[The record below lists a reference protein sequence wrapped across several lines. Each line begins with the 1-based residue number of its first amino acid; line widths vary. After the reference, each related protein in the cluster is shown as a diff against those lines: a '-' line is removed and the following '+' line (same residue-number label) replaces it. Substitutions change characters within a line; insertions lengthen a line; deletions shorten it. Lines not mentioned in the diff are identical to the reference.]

1 MNQSDLDW
9 HYIRQYTLRPV
20 ICVLVAALTLGLAIW
35 MHGDHE
41 QLVLELNANH
51 AAVNEDYAALLN
63 QRRIVDRYH
72 RRYQQFNELGFI
84 GRESRLD
91 WVETL
96 RITSE
101 SLELPRLSYS
111 IEPQLGVIAPVS
123 SILGGENIQI
133 RVSRMQLEMGL
144 VHEIDLLR
152 FFDTLQ
158 QQAPGLIKVDQC
170 ELAFLGDANVSAG
183 EHNLSATCTVQV
195 FSVITSDVGGE
206 AV

>member
-1 MNQSDLDW
+1 MNRSDLDW
-9 HYIRQYTLRPV
+9 HYIRRHTLRPS
-20 ICVLVAALTLGLAIW
+20 ICLLVAALTLGFAVW
-35 MHGDHE
+35 THGKHE
-41 QLVLELNANH
+41 QLFLELNANH
-51 AAVNEDYAALLN
+51 EAVHEDYAALVK
-63 QRRIVDRYH
+63 QRKIVDRYH
-72 RRYQQFNELGFI
+72 RRYQRFGELGFI

-101 SLELPRLSYS
+101 SLGIPRLSYS
-111 IEPQLGVIAPVS
+111 IEPQTGVVAPVS

-152 FFDTLQ
+152 FFDALQ

-170 ELAFLGDANVSAG
+170 DLAFLGDANVSIG
-183 EHNLSATCTVQV
+183 EHNLSANCAVQI
-195 FSVITSDVGGE
+195 FSVITSDVDGDS
-206 AV
+206 A